1 MDNGILV
8 RLVLTF
14 KTPNERHGSYPRVNN
29 AGASNTLAVEEIHS
43 HRRVFSSMRY
53 SLRLWL
59 FVATT
64 VVIQTKNK
72 NREGHR
78 TISWTQLYSTV
89 ILKLNK
95 PVHYELHCTL

>member
-78 TISWTQLYSTV
+78 TISW
-89 ILKLNK
+89 KLNK